1 MLDRPRENIF
11 FPRAIITPDGKW
23 HQKGRMGWFGM
34 SSDDKEQNKWE
45 DEVMALYEQYPN
57 NMMVLLDLHI

>member
-1 MLDRPRENIF
+1 
-11 FPRAIITPDGKW
+11 
-23 HQKGRMGWFGM
+23 MGWFGI
-34 SSDDKEQNKWE
+34 SSDDKEQNRWE